1 MTRGAMAGTP
11 RNTTEWRQGHVL
23 TVEAAT
29 ALKLISARG
38 AENTVVVVVSHDCDI
53 ACDDESEPEVEVIIG
68 FCIDRLGGDTH
79 AKTARRLHLAFR
91 CGEVEVPVELRVSSK
106 CSRPKGDVL
115 QFEPRADLVL
125 SPESLVTLQHWLA
138 ARYHRAAFADE
149 FENRLKA
156 KPAKL
161 DRKIAKALDDAA
173 QHVLAVFFDVDD
185 GEEVKRDGPDDV
197 YKLRVTVLYDSA
209 KDEPKAYTAAQ
220 GAADAIESDFEK
232 AFLADGQWHDIQ
244 LLSCEAVS
252 DSAMTVAES
261 RMLKRWRLD
270 HMSLEEEPLQPMFHP
285 D

>member
-1 MTRGAMAGTP
+1 MMPGALADTQ
-11 RNTTEWRQGHVL
+11 RNATEWRQGCVL
-23 TVEAAT
+23 THEAAA
-29 ALKLISARG
+29 ALGLISARG
-38 AENTVVVVVSHDCDI
+38 PENTFAVVVSHDCDI
-53 ACDDESEPEVEVIIG
+53 ACDDEREPMIEVIVGSRIA
-68 FCIDRLGGDTH
+68 RLGGDTH
-79 AKTARRLHLAFR
+79 AKTARRLHLAFL
-91 CGEVEVPVELRVSSK
+91 CGEAEVPVELGVSSK

-115 QFEPRADLVL
+115 QFAPRADLVL
-125 SPESLVTLQHWLA
+125 SPEGLVTLQHWLA

-161 DRKIAKALDDAA
+161 DRKIAKAFDDAA

-185 GEEVKRDGPDDV
+185 GEQVKRDGPEDP
-197 YKLRVTVLYDSA
+197 YQLRVTVLYDSA
-209 KDEPKAYTAAQ
+209 RDEPTAYKVAQ
-220 GAADAIESDFEK
+220 AAADEIESAFEE
-232 AFLADGQWHDIQ
+232 ALLTDGQWHDIQ

-270 HMSLEEEPLQPMFHP
+270 HMSLEEEPIQPMLQP